1 MSIRKE
7 EMETFEVR
15 MLSATKIQ
23 KAYHS
28 MVDRY
33 KHNII
38 FCIDRKLKQHMAEC
52 SIHRIWLPIRRS
64 QLITPGRQRRSK
76 RSHNFHF

>member
-15 MLSATKIQ
+15 TLSATKIQ

-33 KHNII
+33 E
-38 FCIDRKLKQHMAEC
+38 QH
-52 SIHRIWLPIRRS
+52 I
-64 QLITPGRQRRSK
+64 GRLCR
-76 RSHNFHF
+76 